1 MPIRFLSHAHQPPP
15 PIPNPKPHH
24 LPTLAPF
31 HSAIFRMQGRRPSS
45 APSPFGVAPHPP
57 SRFLSKSI
65 RTIFPKTAFPLSKLR
80 KIALHPLFIGVRRF
94 SGSNNWGRTSSAARN
109 RPTTRFAFDCG
120 CGPPRTSA
128 PTDSLTFHSC
138 AATNRIGRIH
148 AGCSASMQSQ
158 TLDAVASHLSPRF

>member
-65 RTIFPKTAFPLSKLR
+65 RTIFPKTAFPLSELR

-94 SGSNNWGRTSSAARN
+94 SGSNNWGMS
-109 RPTTRFAFDCG
+109 RF
-120 CGPPRTSA
+120 PQRLYIRQ
-128 PTDSLTFHSC
+128 SL
-138 AATNRIGRIH
+138 
-148 AGCSASMQSQ
+148 SQ
-158 TLDAVASHLSPRF
+158 LFRHVICRLVCRHTHRLGVVLYDIINK